1 MLEVVNVKKVYLPK
15 KGQPVNALDGV
26 SIKFPEKGLVFI
38 LGKSGSG
45 KSTLLNVL
53 GGLDKIDSGDII
65 IKGKSSKD
73 FSQGDFDSYRNTYLG
88 FIFQE
93 YNILNEFSVGENIE
107 LAIELQG
114 KKATP
119 EEINK
124 ILEEVDLKDY
134 NKRKPNELSGGQ
146 KQRVAIARALVK
158 NPEIILADEPTGA
171 LDSKTGIQVFET
183 LKKLALEKLV
193 IVVSH
198 DREFAEYYGDR
209 VIELKDGKVISD
221 IEKHKEKALVTDS
234 GLISIDNKLFALEKG
249 HVLTEKDIKTI
260 NEALQK
266 HGAFISTD
274 ESTNKEFKKVAK
286 IDNNLNREAFKD
298 TDESQIVYQDKTA
311 FKPIKSSL
319 PFKNAF
325 KIGASALKTKPFRLF
340 LTILLSFCA
349 FAMFGI
355 VDTMSTYSAVDT
367 VIDGL
372 KDNTNNSYLLS
383 KESYIENGNS
393 GYWSQDTFNQFTD
406 AEVKEIENKYNVIV
420 TPTFA
425 KPYSNNSLNNQLINS
440 PTNNFIMASYYS
452 EAYVSSSTLNE
463 MGYSL
468 LAGKLPE
475 KDNEVAI
482 GDYIYWLFKEYG
494 YNYLDYDQEE
504 NQNQS
509 IKVEPEQVTPEN
521 IIGKYLQKD
530 SYSSN
535 QEDDF
540 VITGIINTG
549 LDMTSFDELLDTQY
563 DQIYNDSTI
572 KNLNYKYTNE
582 VVNNYPSLVYVTKNY
597 FDSLSK
603 GNGLIN
609 NETTKEGT
617 NIQIELHDENMNN
630 NISTSSLI
638 NQANALKNGAT
649 ITYFDSNKTSLGN
662 NEILIDYN
670 NLANFFYNSNIIV
683 SSEDMPKS
691 YSWSVNYQEDNNFD
705 IQIDITEKNE
715 EDIPLGEALNYIGT
729 DINTV
734 FEYCL
739 ENLPKDKEFETFA
752 YEYYSQKEDLWD
764 DNGNFIKTT
773 YKKPNTLSKNAL
785 AYAYAALLTEPYNLY
800 YDMFEY
806 DLYEEN
812 AICKYSQPTIDKIGD
827 YVKNKYNGQDDNEP
841 FNDVNGNDVTN
852 LIKQDLIS
860 KYVNEFT
867 LYGVINV
874 FNYNLNDGDYIE
886 NDSEYKIVGYYTQSA
901 DKYENYIII
910 NDNLYN
916 DYAKYL
922 TDGYNF
928 LLINTKGNEESL
940 RLLIEENYN
949 LTGTS
954 HYVLTNSVSDSIE
967 MFNSLVS
974 NLTDIL
980 LYVGIGFAV
989 FAALLLMNFI
999 SISITNK
1006 KQEIGILR
1014 AVGAKA
1020 SDVFKIFFSE
1030 AFIIAFIN
1038 FILALIAT
1046 MVASYFINNE
1056 LVEALGSLGTF
1067 FSFGI
1072 RQIILLLGLSILV
1085 AIVASFLPVYLIA
1098 KKKPVETIRS
1108 AI

>member
-1 MLEVVNVKKVYLPK
+1 MLEVKNVKKVYRPK

-73 FSQGDFDSYRNTYLG
+73 FSQSDFDSYRNTYLG

-93 YNILNEFSVGENIE
+93 YNILNEFSVGENIK

-249 HVLTEKDIKTI
+249 HVLTDKDIKTI
-260 NEALQK
+260 NEALQL

-286 IDNNLNREAFKD
+286 IDDNLNREAFKN
-298 TDESQIVYQDKTA
+298 TDESQIVYQDKSS

-372 KDNTNNSYLLS
+372 KGNANNSYLLS
-383 KESYIENGNS
+383 KESYIENGNY

-406 AEVKEIENKYNVIV
+406 AEIKEIENKYNVIV

-440 PTNNFIMASYYS
+440 PTNNIIIASYYS
-452 EAYVSSSTLNE
+452 EAYIDNSTLNE

-475 KDNEVAI
+475 KDNEV
-482 GDYIYWLFKEYG
+482 
-494 YNYLDYDQEE
+494 DYDQEE

-530 SYSSN
+530 SYNSN

-540 VITGIINTG
+540 IITGIIDTG
-549 LDMTSFDELLDTQY
+549 LNMASFSELFDAQY
-563 DQIYNDSTI
+563 DQIYNDSKI

-582 VVNNYPSLVYVTKNY
+582 IVNNYPSLVYVTKNY

-609 NETTKEGT
+609 SETTKEGT
-617 NIQIELHDENMNN
+617 NVQIELHDENMNN
-630 NISTSSLI
+630 NIYTSSLI
-638 NQANALKNGAT
+638 NQANALKNGTT
-649 ITYFDSNKTSLGN
+649 ITYFNSNKTSLGN
-662 NEILIDYN
+662 NELLINYN
-670 NLANFFYNSNIIV
+670 ELVNFFYNSNITV

-691 YSWSVNYQEDNNFD
+691 YGWSINYQENNNFN
-705 IQIDITEKNE
+705 IQIEINEKNE
-715 EDIPLGEALNYIGT
+715 EDIPLGDALNYIGT
-729 DINTV
+729 NIDTV

-739 ENLPKDKEFETFA
+739 NNLPKDKEFETFA
-752 YEYYSQKEDLWD
+752 YEYYSQRYDVWD
-764 DNGNFIKTT
+764 NYGNLIKTT
-773 YKKPNTLSKNAL
+773 YNKPNTLSKDAL
-785 AYAYAALLTEPYNLY
+785 AYAYAALLTEAYNLY

-806 DLYEEN
+806 NLYEEN
-812 AICKYSQPTIDKIGD
+812 AVCKYSPSTIDKLGD

-841 FNDVNGNDVTN
+841 FNDINGNDIAN
-852 LIKQDLIS
+852 LVRQDLLN

-874 FNYNLNDGDYIE
+874 YNYNLNDGNYIE
-886 NDSEYKIVGYYTQSA
+886 NDSEYKIVGYYTQSVE
-901 DKYENYIII
+901 KYESYIII

-928 LLINTKGNEESL
+928 LLINTRGNEESL

-949 LTGTS
+949 LTGTT
-954 HYVLTNSVSDSIE
+954 HYVLANNVSDSIE

-1072 RQIILLLGLSILV
+1072 RQIILLLGLSLAV
-1085 AIVASFLPVYLIA
+1085 AVVASFLPVYLIA

>member
-1 MLEVVNVKKVYLPK
+1 MLEVKNVKKVYRPK

-73 FSQGDFDSYRNTYLG
+73 FSQSDFDSYRNTYLG

-93 YNILNEFSVGENIE
+93 YNILNEFSVGENIK

-119 EEINK
+119 EEINT

-249 HVLTEKDIKTI
+249 HVLTDKDIKTI
-260 NEALQK
+260 NEALQL

-286 IDNNLNREAFKD
+286 IDDNLNREAFKN
-298 TDESQIVYQDKTA
+298 TDESQIVYQDKSS

-372 KDNTNNSYLLS
+372 KGNTNNSYLLS
-383 KESYIENGNS
+383 KESYIENGNY

-406 AEVKEIENKYNVIV
+406 AEIKEIENKYNVIV

-440 PTNNFIMASYYS
+440 PTNNIIITSYYS
-452 EAYVSSSTLNE
+452 EAYIDNSTLNE

-475 KDNEVAI
+475 K
-482 GDYIYWLFKEYG
+482 YG
-494 YNYLDYDQEE
+494 YNYLYYDQEE

-509 IKVEPEQVTPEN
+509 IKVESEQVTPEN

-540 VITGIINTG
+540 IITGIIDTG
-549 LDMTSFDELLDTQY
+549 LNMASFSELFDAQY
-563 DQIYNDSTI
+563 DQIYNDSKI

-582 VVNNYPSLVYVTKNY
+582 IVNNYPSLVYVTKNY

-617 NIQIELHDENMNN
+617 NVQIELHDENMNN
-630 NISTSSLI
+630 NIYTRSLI

-649 ITYFDSNKTSLGN
+649 ITYFNSNKTNLGN
-662 NEILIDYN
+662 NEILINYN
-670 NLANFFYNSNIIV
+670 ELINFFYNSNITV

-691 YSWSVNYQEDNNFD
+691 YGWSINYQENNNFN
-705 IQIDITEKNE
+705 IQIDINEKNE
-715 EDIPLGEALNYIGT
+715 EDIPLGDALNYIGT
-729 DINTV
+729 NIDTV

-739 ENLPKDKEFETFA
+739 NNLPKDKEFETFA
-752 YEYYSQKEDLWD
+752 YEYYSQRDDVWD
-764 DNGNFIKTT
+764 NDGNLIKTT
-773 YKKPNTLSKNAL
+773 YNKPNTLSKDAL
-785 AYAYAALLTEPYNLY
+785 AYAYAALLTEAYNLY

-806 DLYEEN
+806 NLYEEN
-812 AICKYSQPTIDKIGD
+812 AICKYSPSTIDKLGD

-841 FNDVNGNDVTN
+841 FNDINGNDIAN
-852 LIKQDLIS
+852 LVRQDLLN

-874 FNYNLNDGDYIE
+874 YNYNLNDGNYIE
-886 NDSEYKIVGYYTQSA
+886 NDSEYKIVGYYTQSV
-901 DKYENYIII
+901 DKYESYIII

-928 LLINTKGNEESL
+928 LLINTRGNEESL

-949 LTGTS
+949 LTGTT
-954 HYVLTNSVSDSIE
+954 HYVLANSVSDSIE

-1072 RQIILLLGLSILV
+1072 RQIILLLGLSLAV
-1085 AIVASFLPVYLIA
+1085 AVVASFLPVYLIA

>member
-1 MLEVVNVKKVYLPK
+1 MK
-15 KGQPVNALDGV
+15 
-26 SIKFPEKGLVFI
+26 
-38 LGKSGSG
+38 
-45 KSTLLNVL
+45 
-53 GGLDKIDSGDII
+53 
-65 IKGKSSKD
+65 
-73 FSQGDFDSYRNTYLG
+73 
-88 FIFQE
+88 
-93 YNILNEFSVGENIE
+93 
-107 LAIELQG
+107 
-114 KKATP
+114 
-119 EEINK
+119 
-124 ILEEVDLKDY
+124 
-134 NKRKPNELSGGQ
+134 
-146 KQRVAIARALVK
+146 
-158 NPEIILADEPTGA
+158 
-171 LDSKTGIQVFET
+171 
-183 LKKLALEKLV
+183 
-193 IVVSH
+193 
-198 DREFAEYYGDR
+198 
-209 VIELKDGKVISD
+209 
-221 IEKHKEKALVTDS
+221 
-234 GLISIDNKLFALEKG
+234 LIS
-249 HVLTEKDIKTI
+249 
-260 NEALQK
+260 
-266 HGAFISTD
+266 
-274 ESTNKEFKKVAK
+274 
-286 IDNNLNREAFKD
+286 
-298 TDESQIVYQDKTA
+298 
-311 FKPIKSSL
+311 
-319 PFKNAF
+319 
-325 KIGASALKTKPFRLF
+325 
-340 LTILLSFCA
+340 
-349 FAMFGI
+349 
-355 VDTMSTYSAVDT
+355 
-367 VIDGL
+367 
-372 KDNTNNSYLLS
+372 
-383 KESYIENGNS
+383 
-393 GYWSQDTFNQFTD
+393 
-406 AEVKEIENKYNVIV
+406 
-420 TPTFA
+420 
-425 KPYSNNSLNNQLINS
+425 
-440 PTNNFIMASYYS
+440 
-452 EAYVSSSTLNE
+452 LNE

-494 YNYLDYDQEE
+494 YNYLYYDQEE

-540 VITGIINTG
+540 IITGIIDTG
-549 LDMTSFDELLDTQY
+549 LNMASFSELFDAQY
-563 DQIYNDSTI
+563 DQIYDDSKI

-582 VVNNYPSLVYVTKNY
+582 IVNNYPSLVYVTKNY

-609 NETTKEGT
+609 SETTKEGT
-617 NIQIELHDENMNN
+617 NVQIELHDENMNN
-630 NISTSSLI
+630 NIYTSSLI

-649 ITYFDSNKTSLGN
+649 ITYFNSNKTNLGN
-662 NEILIDYN
+662 NEILINYN
-670 NLANFFYNSNIIV
+670 ELINFFYNSNTTV

-691 YSWSVNYQEDNNFD
+691 YGWSINYQENNNFN
-705 IQIDITEKNE
+705 IQIEINEKNE
-715 EDIPLGEALNYIGT
+715 EDIPLGDALNYIGT
-729 DINTV
+729 NIDTV

-739 ENLPKDKEFETFA
+739 NNLPKDNKEFETFA
-752 YEYYSQKEDLWD
+752 YEYYSQREDIR
-764 DNGNFIKTT
+764 DNYGNLIKTT
-773 YKKPNTLSKNAL
+773 YNKPKTLSDDAL
-785 AYAYAALLTEPYNLY
+785 AYAYAALLTEAYNLY

-806 DLYEEN
+806 NLYEEN
-812 AICKYSQPTIDKIGD
+812 AVCKYSPSTIDKLGD

-841 FNDVNGNDVTN
+841 FNDINGNDIAN
-852 LIKQDLIS
+852 LVRQDLLN

-874 FNYNLNDGDYIE
+874 YNYNLNDGNYIE
-886 NDSEYKIVGYYTQSA
+886 NDSEYKVVGYYTQSVE
-901 DKYENYIII
+901 KYESYIII

-928 LLINTKGNEESL
+928 LLINTRGNEESL

-949 LTGTS
+949 LTGTT
-954 HYVLTNSVSDSIE
+954 HYVLANSVSDSIE

-1038 FILALIAT
+1038 FLLALIAT

-1072 RQIILLLGLSILV
+1072 RQIILLLGLSLAV
-1085 AIVASFLPVYLIA
+1085 AVVASFLPVYLIA